1 MGFFTVEPE
10 TAGAPVAAQSTGRV
24 EFRFDGWLGDDMVRA
39 HPAVLVR
46 TEVKNA
52 LLGLDRPTGFEV
64 TKAHVRTSRFFRKQN
79 PGKRLP
85 RFWTVDANGRAGRD
99 DMGLMPSGTLVVS
112 RRVLDVLLGFRVRRA
127 VFAQYTPWKQASRR
141 TGKARRSE

>member
-1 MGFFTVEPE
+1 MGYFTVEPE
-10 TAGAPVAAQSTGRV
+10 TAGAPVAAQSTGGV

-52 LLGLDRPTGFEV
+52 LLGLDRAKGFEV
-64 TKAHVRTSRFFRKQN
+64 MKARVRTSRFFRQQN
-79 PGKRLP
+79 RGKRLP
-85 RFWTVDANGRAGRD
+85 RFWVVDVSGRAGRD

-112 RRVLDVLLGFRVRRA
+112 RRVLDVLLGFRIRRA

-141 TGKARRSE
+141 SG